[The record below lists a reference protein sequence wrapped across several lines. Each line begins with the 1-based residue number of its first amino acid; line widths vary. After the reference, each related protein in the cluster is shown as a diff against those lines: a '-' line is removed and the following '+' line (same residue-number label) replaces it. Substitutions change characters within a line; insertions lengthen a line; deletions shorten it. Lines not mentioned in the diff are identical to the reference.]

1 MSNLD
6 RYSPRYDHAAH
17 RGAHVDG
24 HWRVRRRLDRV
35 ARLLDSAVRLPVVG
49 RVGLD
54 APLNLI
60 PGAGLAL
67 TTGVAAW
74 LVWEASKLGAP
85 KRLIT
90 RMAGN
95 VAIDSLISAIPVVGW
110 LGDLFFKANDRN
122 VALLRRHLDGQHP
135 FRRPDDGRGGV
146 IDGHYT
152 RL

>member
-1 MSNLD
+1 MSNLE
-6 RYSPRYDHAAH
+6 RYSPHYDDPRTQAH
-17 RGAHVDG
+17 LDN
-24 HWRVRRRLDRV
+24 HWRVRRRLDRA
-35 ARLLDSAVRLPVVG
+35 ARLLDSAIRLPIVG

-67 TTGVAAW
+67 STGVAAW
-74 LVWEASKLGAP
+74 LVWEGSRLGAP
-85 KRLIT
+85 KRLVT

-95 VAIDSLISAIPVVGW
+95 VVIDSLISAVPVVGW
-110 LGDLFFKANDRN
+110 FGDLFFRANDRN
-122 VALLRRHLDGQHP
+122 VELLRRHLDGQHP
-135 FRRPDDGRGGV
+135 FRRPQNGRGGV